1 MRNPTETRTTAK
13 IKRIQ
18 RTREITL
25 SAPDIRADKVNDIR
39 AEIAAGRFEVDSET
53 VAGKMLQDILVNAK
67 LSR

>member
-1 MRNPTETRTTAK
+1 MAK

-25 SAPDIRADKVNDIR
+25 SAPDIRADKVSDIR
-39 AEIAAGRFEVDSET
+39 AEIAAGRFQVDSEA
-53 VAGKMLQDILVNAK
+53 VAGKILQDILASAK